1 MDDHT
6 VQPTGLT
13 GLNEVTEEEPINGI
27 QPDLI
32 FWMAAEDFKT
42 YSVAVENQLI
52 NLDREDERIRT
63 HLRDNTMPCQPL
75 KVNSLNRL

>member
-6 VQPTGLT
+6 VHPTGLT
-13 GLNEVTEEEPINGI
+13 GLNEVAEEEPVNGI

-42 YSVAVENQLI
+42 YSVAAEKRLI
-52 NLDREDERIRT
+52 YLDREDERIRT
-63 HLRDNTMPCQPL
+63 HLRANTMPYQPP
-75 KVNSLNRL
+75 KVIK